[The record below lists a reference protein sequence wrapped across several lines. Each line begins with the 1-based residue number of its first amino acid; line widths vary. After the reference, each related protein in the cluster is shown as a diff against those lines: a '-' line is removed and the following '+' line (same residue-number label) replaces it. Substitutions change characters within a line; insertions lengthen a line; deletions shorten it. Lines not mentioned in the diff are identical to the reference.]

1 MISAT
6 DFMPRLTQALAWT
19 YSDILEFCHRI
30 CTLLYPQQKGEPTT
44 PSCKIDLQDFMR
56 IGLKSKWKLFSNMA
70 FKPFDAH
77 FAETIERFERHS
89 ELFMNLMNTTS
100 TVVAFE
106 FYNEWETH
114 MSQVHASLGQMAN
127 QQQSQG
133 KGNDKILMSA

>member
-1 MISAT
+1 
-6 DFMPRLTQALAWT
+6 
-19 YSDILEFCHRI
+19 
-30 CTLLYPQQKGEPTT
+30 
-44 PSCKIDLQDFMR
+44 MR